1 MQSWKF
7 NPWTVFCPLYV
18 RVCLASLYPRDLG
31 NSYTHA
37 LEVSTPLDTFRPLFM
52 HVCLASCIRSDL
64 GNSYIHALE
73 VSSLIFALWL
83 SSVTFEQL
91 MRSSMSTPKFS
102 SNISFELLYLSRPP
116 VWPVGSIVTLVIRTF
131 THWRCSTNQCLCTLH
146 QNLLIMVTITKSS
159 FLELCIGQRSPCA

>member
-1 MQSWKF
+1 MIGGTLSQYNFSSFFQFSDAKYSNTHNASQKF

-73 VSSLIFALWL
+73 VYSQNFAFWL
-83 SSVTFEQL
+83 LSVTFEL
-91 MRSSMSTPKFS
+91 LISSSMSTQKFT
-102 SNISFELLYLSRPP
+102 SNIFFELLYLSR
-116 VWPVGSIVTLVIRTF
+116 S
-131 THWRCSTNQCLCTLH
+131 SCLASWIHSDLGNSYIH
-146 QNLLIMVTITKSS
+146 A
-159 FLELCIGQRSPCA
+159 LEVSK

>member
-1 MQSWKF
+1 MKIQPLDS
-7 NPWTVFCPLYV
+7 FCPLYV

-73 VSSLIFALWL
+73 VSSQNFALWL
-83 SSVTFEQL
+83 LSVTFEVL
-91 MRSSMSTPKFS
+91 IGSSMSTQKFS
-102 SNISFELLYLSRPP
+102 SNIFFELLYLSR
-116 VWPVGSIVTLVIRTF
+116 S
-131 THWRCSTNQCLCTLH
+131 SCLASWIH
-146 QNLLIMVTITKSS
+146 SNLGNSYIHA
-159 FLELCIGQRSPCA
+159 LEVSKYPISVSM